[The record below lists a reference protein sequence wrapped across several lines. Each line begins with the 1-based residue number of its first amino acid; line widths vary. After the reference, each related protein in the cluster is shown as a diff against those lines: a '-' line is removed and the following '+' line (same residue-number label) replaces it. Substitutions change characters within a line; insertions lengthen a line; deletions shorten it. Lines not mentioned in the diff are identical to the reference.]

1 MRMNTDAVYWY
12 KNQVTIMYR
21 SDLSPDIAS
30 KVTSF
35 RRQLNQDVIGVTGF
49 KLLPFSSS
57 NVPHTKQQEEA
68 GAVVEADDLYYLFR
82 LPKQAIDTVDHAD
95 IVVFYHIVPEPNEM
109 EETMREGGSMNGNG
123 GTNGMGNDNATDN
136 TLVVVDQLNN
146 HKGALQSKGVSSF
159 DAMPH
164 WFGAGTDGDV
174 PVHGCPVSPPIPIH
188 DSNATGQWKITLPK
202 VSDPSLLDKTGD
214 GVMVFIL
221 DTLPTR
227 DQILQAAETVGSN
240 NMLLQHMAE
249 QIKLENIKICYQ
261 DVPDRAQT
269 AVTGKDIYGRLA
281 GFHMADH
288 GLFIAGIVRD
298 LAPEATI
305 ECIRVLNDDGV
316 GDLKTL
322 IKALKDIHKRMLPVN
337 PDTEK
342 EGDLYNKRVV
352 INLSRRSELP

>member
-1 MRMNTDAVYWY
+1 MEMVGPMAWAMITQQIIRW
-12 KNQVTIMYR
+12 
-21 SDLSPDIAS
+21 LSSINLITTKEHSNRREFPPSTPFHIGLEPALI
-30 KVTSF
+30 VTSRCMVAPLALLF
-35 RRQLNQDVIGVTGF
+35 QL
-49 KLLPFSSS
+49 
-57 NVPHTKQQEEA
+57 
-68 GAVVEADDLYYLFR
+68 
-82 LPKQAIDTVDHAD
+82 
-95 IVVFYHIVPEPNEM
+95 
-109 EETMREGGSMNGNG
+109 
-123 GTNGMGNDNATDN
+123 
-136 TLVVVDQLNN
+136 
-146 HKGALQSKGVSSF
+146 
-159 DAMPH
+159 
-164 WFGAGTDGDV
+164 
-174 PVHGCPVSPPIPIH
+174 H

-281 GFHMADH
+281 GFPMADH